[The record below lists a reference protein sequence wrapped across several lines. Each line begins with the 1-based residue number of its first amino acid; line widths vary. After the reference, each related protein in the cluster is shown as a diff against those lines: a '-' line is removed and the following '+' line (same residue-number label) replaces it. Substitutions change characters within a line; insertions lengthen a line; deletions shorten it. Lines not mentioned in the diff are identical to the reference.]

1 MHRTYDREGGWVC
14 RRALPGF
21 GHLVSAYFP
30 STSGG
35 PVLYVGFRIGARK
48 GRGRRRGRLWTLWT
62 RKGRLRAC
70 RNLREVLTSR
80 DRVDRLESIDT
91 GVDVARDRVDRV
103 AHSTAFASRD
113 AKARGGRGVDGRGRG
128 MKRPGVVSGKATDST
143 TASTST
149 GARATTATKRGDGAK
164 GTKITNARRSS
175 GGLLARILG
184 DVKASNEAR
193 KRTVAATGGRSVT
206 RDEVVSRGAEASEAR
221 RRFEDEVRGRLAR
234 EVGATASEE
243 AFCEFAPMEK
253 QWRSVVHEIAAE
265 MKMFSE
271 SVEVGDDGDKF
282 VIVHKREP
290 RGEDAGEA
298 ARDATAARERA
309 MKPSRKGE
317 ALSDKAPT
325 FAGDDVELTVVG
337 TVKRDLRSV
346 EETIADMRKAKE
358 AKHDESQIR

>member
-1 MHRTYDREGGWVC
+1 M
-14 RRALPGF
+14 P
-21 GHLVSAYFP
+21 
-30 STSGG
+30 
-35 PVLYVGFRIGARK
+35 
-48 GRGRRRGRLWTLWT
+48 
-62 RKGRLRAC
+62 
-70 RNLREVLTSR
+70 
-80 DRVDRLESIDT
+80 
-91 GVDVARDRVDRV
+91 
-103 AHSTAFASRD
+103 
-113 AKARGGRGVDGRGRG
+113 
-128 MKRPGVVSGKATDST
+128 
-143 TASTST
+143 
-149 GARATTATKRGDGAK
+149 GARATTTTKSGGK
-164 GTKITNARRSS
+164 TGNARRPS
-175 GGLLARILG
+175 GGLLASILG
-184 DVKASNEAR
+184 DVKASNAAR
-193 KRTVAATGGRSVT
+193 KRTLAASGGRSVT
-206 RDEVVSRGAEASEAR
+206 RDEVLSREAKASEAR

-234 EVGATASEE
+234 EVGANASEE

-290 RGEDAGEA
+290 RGEDGGEA
-298 ARDATAARERA
+298 ARDAAAARERA

-358 AKHDESQIR
+358 AKHDE

>member
-1 MHRTYDREGGWVC
+1 MAAKGETEGVSEPPRGLDVARSSRSSGVDRD
-14 RRALPGF
+14 
-21 GHLVSAYFP
+21 
-30 STSGG
+30 
-35 PVLYVGFRIGARK
+35 
-48 GRGRRRGRLWTLWT
+48 GRGRR
-62 RKGRLRAC
+62 
-70 RNLREVLTSR
+70 
-80 DRVDRLESIDT
+80 
-91 GVDVARDRVDRV
+91 ARDRVDRV
-103 AHSTAFASRD
+103 AHSTACASRD
-113 AKARGGRGVDGRGRG
+113 DKGTGGGVDGRGRG